1 MNSRKA
7 LILRFLC
14 TKSRA
19 IFGAR
24 SAKTWRTKLR
34 KALFL
39 RFPCT
44 KSQAIFG
51 ARPPRTWCTNPR
63 KPLFLRSLCTK
74 SQARFGSRP
83 PRTWC
88 TNSRKPLI
96 LRFLCTK
103 SQIRFAPQPAM
114 LAPGSPRSHILPS
127 GHANTGTLDPEDV
140 VPGDERIRVCG
151 AGSTTSGPPPAPWPR
166 KTWCSATKE

>member
-7 LILRFLC
+7 LFLRLLC

-51 ARPPRTWCTNPR
+51 ARPV
-63 KPLFLRSLCTK
+63 
-74 SQARFGSRP
+74 
-83 PRTWC
+83 
-88 TNSRKPLI
+88 
-96 LRFLCTK
+96 
-103 SQIRFAPQPAM
+103 M
-114 LAPGSPRSHILPS
+114 LAPDSPRSHIPPS

-140 VPGDERIRVCG
+140 VPGDERIR
-151 AGSTTSGPPPAPWPR
+151 
-166 KTWCSATKE
+166 